1 MKMNTTPLWN
11 KAVIGK
17 DKINNLKKHTTMTH
31 RKHTKR
37 PKGELVATTADP
49 QKKQAKCKIAYNNR
63 QKFKKEYVNV
73 PISITIDNY
82 ATAQVLVELKK
93 ERSIKY
99 FATLLSIRKE
109 LNAFEAAEYLKRGF
123 KVEIVEE

>member
-1 MKMNTTPLWN
+1 
-11 KAVIGK
+11 
-17 DKINNLKKHTTMTH
+17 MTH

-49 QKKQAKCKIAYNNR
+49 QKKQAKCQKAFENR
-63 QKFKKEYVNV
+63 KVYKKATKEYVNI
-73 PISITIDNY
+73 PISITIGNTV
-82 ATAQVLVELKK
+82 ASETLVKLKQ
-93 ERSIKY
+93 IKGLRY

-109 LNAFEAAEYLKRGF
+109 LTPFEAAEYLAKGF